1 MDAFPVPR
9 LSPMHRPL
17 LILAL
22 LTLLP
27 PTPLRPALHEPNSQE
42 DAPLSDTALHTLI
55 ARVLVNQHADDQ
67 AIEFYERL
75 EHRMLREHA
84 NVPALIEDKL
94 YRVVPTGTGT
104 VKVSLEEW
112 GHPVEP
118 ALYRREMID
127 LEKALENS
135 ADPNNPRA
143 AEDREKFLEHSRE
156 RREIVDELFK
166 AYRATWLSRDN
177 RGGQS
182 LIKLHLDPD
191 PAYRPSSRFT
201 EFLRHGVA
209 TVWIDEHAAQ
219 VARMDAELTSDVTF
233 AGGVFGKVYRGGHM
247 VLEQSEVEPGIWLPA
262 VYQYDFV
269 GRKFLFLFEI
279 HERREI
285 SRYQRIGPPGEA
297 LAAIRREL
305 SGNPLK

>member
-1 MDAFPVPR
+1 
-9 LSPMHRPL
+9 MHRPL

-22 LTLLP
+22 LLLP
-27 PTPLRPALHEPNSQE
+27 PTPLCPALHEPHSQE

-67 AIEFYERL
+67 TIEFYERL

-104 VKVSLEEW
+104 VKVPLEDW
-112 GHPVEP
+112 GHSVDP
-118 ALYRREMID
+118 ALYRREMIGLD
-127 LEKALENS
+127 KALENS
-135 ADPNNPRA
+135 ADPNNTRA
-143 AEDREKFLEHSRE
+143 AEDREKFLQRTRE

-166 AYRATWLSRDN
+166 AYRCTWMGREN
-177 RGGQS
+177 RGGRS
-182 LIKLHLDPD
+182 LIKLHLDPN
-191 PAYRPSSRFT
+191 PEYRPSSRFT

-209 TVWIDEHAAQ
+209 TVWIDERAAQ
-219 VARMDAELTSDVTF
+219 VARLDAELTSDVTF
-233 AGGVFGKVYRGGHM
+233 AGGVFGKIYRGGHM

-285 SRYQRIGPPGEA
+285 SRYQRIGPPSEA

-305 SGNPLK
+305 SGTPPK

>member
-1 MDAFPVPR
+1 MYLPV
-9 LSPMHRPL
+9 

-27 PTPLRPALHEPNSQE
+27 AAQPRPIGEEPGAQQDGPLNDAALH
-42 DAPLSDTALHTLI
+42 ALI
-55 ARVLVNQHADDQ
+55 ARILANQHADDQ

-84 NVPALIEDKL
+84 NAPVLIEDKL

-104 VKVSLEEW
+104 VKVSLEDW

-118 ALYRREMID
+118 ALYRREMSD

-135 ADPNNPRA
+135 ADPNNARA
-143 AEDREKFLEHSRE
+143 AEDREKFLERTRE

-166 AYRATWLSRDN
+166 AYRATWMGREI
-177 RGGQS
+177 RGSQS
-182 LIKLHLDPD
+182 LIKLHLDPN

-209 TVWIDEHAAQ
+209 TVWIDEQAAQ
-219 VARMDAELTSDVTF
+219 VARLDAELTSDVTF

-247 VLEQSEVEPGIWLPA
+247 LLEQSEIEPGIWLPTL
-262 VYQYDFV
+262 YQYDFV

-305 SGNPLK
+305 SEVPLK